1 MSKLRYLRRTL
12 APTAGLLLGTFS
24 AFAADPVTTAEK
36 IVVTGVKQ
44 PYRGDTALRDLPQ
57 SIRILSADLL
67 ADMGVTKLDDALD
80 LASSVAR
87 QNTFGGMWDA
97 FAIRGFAG
105 DENFPSGYLINGF
118 SAGRGFSGKRDASNI
133 ESIEILKGPG
143 SALFGRSEPG
153 GTINLVTK
161 KPSFKP
167 AGSVDFSVGSFST
180 YRLTGDYTGPMSDSA
195 AFRVNGAYENS
206 KGFRE
211 TGMNNEKLAF
221 SPSFLVKLSKST
233 TLTYELEAVDQ
244 KGPFDRGVTA
254 VKGVLGVIPQ
264 SRFLGEPADGPV
276 HIKATGHQFVLQHEL
291 NDDWSVLAGFG
302 YRDSSF
308 IGNSTQQRL
317 LGGLQADGVT
327 MNRERRWVDYETK
340 DTIGRLELTGSVK
353 TSGMVHHVLLG
364 VDTDY
369 FEFDRHQLRVR
380 PSVAAYG
387 INIFAPVYR
396 TTLPAFTTVIFD
408 SLEKQR
414 ATGVYLQDQIDLTGN
429 WKALVGVRFDK
440 FHQDILTRTNNT
452 KTVQD
457 PTATSPRLGLVY
469 EMSKSLTFYT
479 SASTGFRPN
488 SGNNF
493 ANVAF
498 EPEKSRSA
506 EVGAKFETADRKISG
521 NVALYTTRKTNII
534 TADPV
539 NAGFSMA
546 AGEAKS
552 QGIEIDASGELAKN
566 LRMAFSYA
574 YTDAKI
580 TKNAVD
586 VNGLGGAIRAGDPL
600 LNVPKNSANLLLIH
614 DFSMAGAAAD
624 IGAGIGYVGPRLGET
639 GFTSFQLPAYT
650 LVKLIAS
657 YSPSKKLK
665 YSLEIDNLFDK
676 DYWPSSYG
684 REWVAAGTPRAV
696 TAKALYKF

>member
-12 APTAGLLLGTFS
+12 APTAGLMLGTLS
-24 AFAADPVTTAEK
+24 AFAADPVAAPEK
-36 IVVTGVKQ
+36 IVVTAVKQ
-44 PYRGDTALRDLPQ
+44 PYRGDTDLKDLPQ
-57 SIRILSADLL
+57 SIRTLSSDLL
-67 ADMGVTKLDDALD
+67 ADIGVVKLDDALD

-87 QNTFGGMWDA
+87 QNTFGGMWDS

-105 DENFPSGYLINGF
+105 DENFPSGYLVNGF

-133 ESIEILKGPG
+133 ESIEVLKGPG

-153 GTINLVTK
+153 GTINIVTK
-161 KPSFKP
+161 KPSFTR

-180 YRLTGDYTGPMSDSA
+180 YRLTGDYTAPVNDA
-195 AFRVNGAYENS
+195 VAFRVNGAYEDA

-211 TGMNNEKLAF
+211 TGMKNEKLTL
-221 SPSFLVKLSKST
+221 SPSILAKLAKAT

-254 VKGVLGVIPQ
+254 VKGVLGAIPQ

-276 HIKATGHQFVLQHEL
+276 HIKATGHQFVVQHEV
-291 NDDWSVLAGFG
+291 NDDWSILAGLG

-317 LGGLQADGVT
+317 LGGLQADGFT
-327 MNRERRWVDYETK
+327 MNRERRFVDYETK
-340 DTIGRLELTGSVK
+340 DTIGRVELTGKFNTASL
-353 TSGMVHHVLLG
+353 VHHALIG

-369 FEFDRHQLRVR
+369 FEFDRHQLRAR
-380 PSVAAYG
+380 PGNLAYA

-396 TTLPAFTTVIFD
+396 ANLPAFTTVIFD

-414 ATGVYLQDQIDLTGN
+414 ATGVYLQDQIDLTEK
-429 WKALVGVRFDK
+429 WKLLAGVRFDK
-440 FHQDILTRTNNT
+440 FHQEILTRTNNT
-452 KTVQD
+452 TTQQD

-469 EMSKSLTFYT
+469 EMNRNLTFYT

-488 SGNNF
+488 SGSNF

-506 EVGAKFETADRKISG
+506 ELGAKFETTDRKISG
-521 NVALYTTRKTNII
+521 NVAIYKTRKTNII

-539 NAGFSMA
+539 NAGYSIA
-546 AGEAKS
+546 AGEAES
-552 QGIEIDASGELAKN
+552 QGIEVDASGELMKH
-566 LRMAFSYA
+566 LRMALSYA

-614 DFSMAGAAAD
+614 DFTVNGGAYD
-624 IGAGIGYVGPRLGET
+624 VGAGIGYVGSRLGET
-639 GFTSFQLPAYT
+639 GYTSFSLPAYT
-650 LVKLIAS
+650 LVKLIGS

-665 YSLEIDNLFDK
+665 YTLEIENLFDK

-684 REWVAAGTPRAV
+684 REWVAAGTPRMI

>member
-1 MSKLRYLRRTL
+1 MSKLRYLCYAL
-12 APTAGLLLGTFS
+12 APTAGLMLGATPV
-24 AFAADPVTTAEK
+24 FAADPAPAADK
-36 IVVTGVKQ
+36 IVVTGIKQ
-44 PYRGDTALRDLPQ
+44 PYRGDTDLKDLPQ
-57 SIRILSADLL
+57 SIRTLSAELL
-67 ADMGVTKLDDALD
+67 ADVGVTKLDDALD

-133 ESIEILKGPG
+133 ESIEVLKGPG

-161 KPSFKP
+161 KPSFKS
-167 AGSVDFSVGSFST
+167 AGSVDFSLGSFST
-180 YRLTGDYTGPMSDSA
+180 YRLTGDYTGPISDA
-195 AFRVNGAYENS
+195 VAFRLNGAYENS

-211 TGMNNEKLAF
+211 TGMKNEKLAV
-221 SPSFLVKLSKST
+221 SPSFLAKISKST

-254 VKGVLGVIPQ
+254 VNSKLGVIPQ

-276 HIKATGHQFVLQHEL
+276 HIKAAGHQFVLQHEL
-291 NDDWSVLAGFG
+291 NDDWSILAGFG
-302 YRDSSF
+302 YRYSSF

-317 LGGLQADGVT
+317 LGGLQADGFT
-327 MNRERRWVDYETK
+327 MNRERRFVDYETK
-340 DTIGRLELTGSVK
+340 DTIGRIELTGKFNMGSV
-353 TSGMVHHVLLG
+353 VHHPLFG
-364 VDTDY
+364 MDTDY
-369 FEFDRHQLRVR
+369 FEFDRHQFRVR
-380 PSVAAYG
+380 PGALAYA
-387 INIFAPVYR
+387 INIYAPVYR
-396 TTLPAFTTVIFD
+396 TTLPAFNTTIFD

-414 ATGVYLQDQIDLTGN
+414 ATGVYLQDQIDLTGA
-429 WKALVGVRFDK
+429 WKLLAGVRFDK
-440 FHQDILTRTNNT
+440 FHQDILTRTNNSR
-452 KTVQD
+452 TVQD

-469 EMSKSLTFYT
+469 ELNRNLTFYT

-488 SGNNF
+488 SGSNF
-493 ANVAF
+493 ANVPF

-506 EVGAKFETADRKISG
+506 EVGAKFETPDRKISG
-521 NVALYTTRKTNII
+521 NVALYKTRKSNII

-539 NAGFSMA
+539 NAGFSIA
-546 AGEAKS
+546 AGEAES
-552 QGIEIDASGELAKN
+552 QGVEVDASGELMKN
-566 LRMAFSYA
+566 VRMAFSYA

-586 VNGLGGAIRAGDPL
+586 INGLGGAIRAGDPL
-600 LNVPKNSANLLLIH
+600 LNVPKTSANLLLIH
-614 DFSMAGAAAD
+614 DFNVGGAACD
-624 IGAGIGYVGPRLGET
+624 IGGGIGYVGSRLGET

-650 LVKLIAS
+650 LVKVIGS
-657 YSPSKKLK
+657 YSPSKNLK
-665 YSLEIDNLFDK
+665 YTLEVENLFDK

-696 TAKALYKF
+696 TVKALYKF

>member
-1 MSKLRYLRRTL
+1 LSKLRYLRRTL
-12 APTAGLLLGTFS
+12 APTAGLVLGTMS
-24 AFAADPVTTAEK
+24 AFAADPVDIAQK

-57 SIRILSADLL
+57 SIRILNADLL
-67 ADMGVTKLDDALD
+67 ADIGVTKLDDALD

-133 ESIEILKGPG
+133 ESIEVLKGPG

-167 AGSVDFSVGSFST
+167 AGSVDFSIGSFST
-180 YRLTGDYTGPMSDSA
+180 YRLTGDYTGPASDSV
-195 AFRVNGAYENS
+195 AFRVNGAYEHS
-206 KGFRE
+206 DGFRE

-221 SPSFLVKLSKST
+221 SPSFLAKLSKST
-233 TLTYELEAVDQ
+233 TLTYELEALNQ

-254 VKGVLGVIPQ
+254 VNGKLGLIPQ

-276 HIKATGHQFVLQHEL
+276 HIKGTGHQFVLQHEL
-291 NDDWSVLAGFG
+291 SDDWSILAGFG
-302 YRDSSF
+302 YRESSF

-317 LGGLQADGVT
+317 LGGLQADGFT
-327 MNRERRWVDYETK
+327 MNRERRYVDYETK

-353 TSGMVHHVLLG
+353 TAGVVHHVLLG
-364 VDTDY
+364 TDIDY

-380 PSVAAYG
+380 PGNLAYA
-387 INIFAPVYR
+387 INIYAPVYR
-396 TTLPAFTTVIFD
+396 TTLPAFNTVIFD

-414 ATGVYLQDQIDLTGN
+414 APGVYLQDQMDLTGN

-452 KTVQD
+452 KTAQD

-469 EMSKSLTFYT
+469 EMNRSLSFYT

-488 SGNNF
+488 SGTNF

-521 NVALYTTRKTNII
+521 NMAIYTTRKTNII
-534 TADPV
+534 TADPI
-539 NAGFSMA
+539 NAGYSI
-546 AGEAKS
+546 AGAEAKS
-552 QGIEIDASGELAKN
+552 QGLEVDASGELMKN

-574 YTDAKI
+574 YTDAKM
-580 TKNAVD
+580 TKNSVD
-586 VNGLGGAIRAGDPL
+586 VTGLGGIIRAGDPL
-600 LNVPKNSANLLLIH
+600 LNVPENSANLLLIH
-614 DFSMAGAAAD
+614 DFSLNGAASD
-624 IGAGIGYVGPRLGET
+624 IGVGIGYVGSRLGET
-639 GFTSFQLPAYT
+639 GFTSFRLPAYT
-650 LVKLIAS
+650 LVKLIGS

-665 YSLEIDNLFDK
+665 FSLEIDNLFDK
-676 DYWPSSYG
+676 DYWPNSYG

>member
-1 MSKLRYLRRTL
+1 LSKLRYLRRTF
-12 APTAGLLLGTFS
+12 APAAGLLLGTVS
-24 AFAADPVTTAEK
+24 AFAADPVPTAEK

-57 SIRILSADLL
+57 SIRILNSDLL
-67 ADMGVTKLDDALD
+67 ADIGVTKLDDALD

-133 ESIEILKGPG
+133 ESIEVLKGPG

-161 KPSFKP
+161 KPRFAP

-180 YRLTGDYTGPMSDSA
+180 YRFSGDYTGPISDA
-195 AFRVNGAYENS
+195 VAFRVNGAYENA

-211 TGMNNEKLAF
+211 TGMKNEKLAL
-221 SPSFLVKLSKST
+221 SPSFLAKLSKNT
-233 TLTYELEAVDQ
+233 TLTYELEVVDQ

-327 MNRERRWVDYETK
+327 MNRERRFVDYETK
-340 DTIGRLELTGSVK
+340 DTIGRLELTGSLK
-353 TSGMVHHVLLG
+353 TAGLVHHVLLG
-364 VDTDY
+364 TDIDY

-380 PSVAAYG
+380 PGNLAYG
-387 INIFAPVYR
+387 INIYAPVYR
-396 TTLPAFTTVIFD
+396 ATLPAFNTVIFD

-414 ATGVYLQDQIDLTGN
+414 ATGIYLQDQIDLTAS

-452 KTVQD
+452 KTMQD
-457 PTATSPRLGLVY
+457 PTATSPRIGLVY
-469 EMSKSLTFYT
+469 EMSKTLSVYA

-488 SGNNF
+488 SGSNF

-498 EPEKSRSA
+498 DPEKSRSA
-506 EVGAKFETADRKISG
+506 ELGTKFETSDRKISG
-521 NVALYTTRKTNII
+521 NVAIYTTRKTNII

-546 AGEAKS
+546 AGEAES
-552 QGIEIDASGELAKN
+552 RGIEVDLTGELAKN

-574 YTDAKI
+574 NTDAKI

-586 VNGLGGAIRAGDPL
+586 VNCLGGAIRAGDPL

-614 DFSMAGAAAD
+614 DFSINGATAD
-624 IGAGIGYVGPRLGET
+624 IGAGIGYVGERLGET

-650 LVKLIAS
+650 LVKLIGS

-665 YSLEIDNLFDK
+665 YSLEIANLFDK

-696 TAKALYKF
+696 TAKVLYKF